1 MIYFTDNAPEGL
13 CNSLQLL
20 PNATKVNSRFK
31 YVCQSLTVSQLGL
44 IGTPTPFITGRP
56 VTLFHNGKIHGSGAV
71 GVALSLGKAA
81 RVDYLGVKTLSM
93 PMTITRYS
101 LFMIPSCKVS
111 QDCSCEG
118 NLVNTINNA
127 NPTKLLLSDIR
138 KAGLDGS
145 GIEQYSLGVV
155 IPDEKIGRT
164 YRITAGD
171 PSRGSLSLD
180 SQRAPDPGTL
190 VQVSEFRLPRI
201 MRVSLKTDTYSS
213 FTAPNQ
219 HQLSSLRA
227 CSRHQPQLWAF
238 CQYPSLHKENFEVK
252 MMILS

>member
-1 MIYFTDNAPEGL
+1 M
-13 CNSLQLL
+13 
-20 PNATKVNSRFK
+20 
-31 YVCQSLTVSQLGL
+31 
-44 IGTPTPFITGRP
+44 
-56 VTLFHNGKIHGSGAV
+56 TLFLNGKIYGSGAV
-71 GVALSLGKAA
+71 GVALSLGKVA

-101 LFMIPSCKVS
+101 LFYLIPWCRVT

-138 KAGLDGS
+138 KAGLEGS

-155 IPDEKIGRT
+155 LPDEKIGRT

-190 VQVSEFRLPRI
+190 VQVSEFCLPRI
-201 MRVSLKTDTYSS
+201 IQTNLTVDIFSS

-219 HQLSSLRA
+219 HQLSSLKVS
-227 CSRHQPQLWAF
+227 SRHQPQLWDF
-238 CQYPSLHKENFEVK
+238 CQYPSLHKENSK
-252 MMILS
+252 IMMMMMLF

>member
-1 MIYFTDNAPEGL
+1 M
-13 CNSLQLL
+13 
-20 PNATKVNSRFK
+20 
-31 YVCQSLTVSQLGL
+31 
-44 IGTPTPFITGRP
+44 
-56 VTLFHNGKIHGSGAV
+56 TLFLNGKIHGSGAV
-71 GVALSLGKAA
+71 GVALSFGKVA
-81 RVDYLGVKTLSM
+81 RMDYLGVKTLSK

-101 LFMIPSCKVS
+101 LFIIPSCKVA

-145 GIEQYSLGVV
+145 KIEQYSLGVV
-155 IPDEKIGRT
+155 LPDEKIGRT

-190 VQVSEFRLPRI
+190 VQVSFTYY
-201 MRVSLKTDTYSS
+201 SLYK
-213 FTAPNQ
+213 
-219 HQLSSLRA
+219 
-227 CSRHQPQLWAF
+227 
-238 CQYPSLHKENFEVK
+238 
-252 MMILS
+252 